1 MTIFTQEEV
10 FVNYDNVA
18 KIQCYGDVVEDEQ
31 MGTVDVAVIKAVLVN
46 RKKVTLGYY
55 AEADQL
61 EEVMSDLM
69 QWLNE
74 KNDYKQVFKM
84 PAPKLYVDEENPE
97 EQSEKE

>member
-46 RKKVTLGYY
+46 RKKG
-55 AEADQL
+55 
-61 EEVMSDLM
+61 
-69 QWLNE
+69 
-74 KNDYKQVFKM
+74 
-84 PAPKLYVDEENPE
+84 
-97 EQSEKE
+97 